1 MSQAAILTQP
11 LDTLRPPVTKP
22 AGLPAAQGLSPA
34 SAARMDSKLGYQ
46 AEIGPAQHVLAA
58 AHETLFALATSR
70 LLDGIQLQ
78 DHQRF
83 RECIRMLL
91 AGAAPTSVVVV
102 FLNIAGRVVATE
114 RRTAVVDNSA
124 AANLGA
130 SLANHAVVRG
140 ACHVLTAQRW
150 SPGHSLELHAQ
161 LAAIRDMAL
170 GLKASGSNLVD
181 HLVLLGEDVVSG
193 RDLDLL

>member
-11 LDTLRPPVTKP
+11 LDTLRPPLTKP
-22 AGLPAAQGLSPA
+22 AGLPAAQGLSPT
-34 SAARMDSKLGYQ
+34 SAARMDAKLGCQ
-46 AEIGPAQHVLAA
+46 AEFGPAQHVLAA
-58 AHETLFALATSR
+58 AHETLFALATCR
-70 LLDGIQLQ
+70 LGDGIQLQ

-91 AGAAPTSVVVV
+91 AGAIPTSVLVV
-102 FLNIAGRVVATE
+102 FLDIAGRVVAAE
-114 RRTAVVDNSA
+114 RRTAAVDNNE

-130 SLANHAVVRG
+130 SLAKHAIESGV
-140 ACHVLTAQRW
+140 CHLLTAQRW

-161 LAAIRDMAL
+161 LATIRDMAL

-181 HLVLLGEDVVSG
+181 HLVVLGEDVVSC
-193 RDLDLL
+193 RDLGLL

>member
-11 LDTLRPPVTKP
+11 LDTLRPPLIKP
-22 AGLPAAQGLSPA
+22 AGLPAAQGLRPT
-34 SAARMDSKLGYQ
+34 SAARMDSKLGCQ
-46 AEIGPAQHVLAA
+46 AEIGHVQHVLAA

-70 LLDGIQLQ
+70 LVGGILLQ

-83 RECIRMLL
+83 RKCIRMLL
-91 AGAAPTSVVVV
+91 AGAIPSSVVVV
-102 FLNIAGRVVATE
+102 FLDIAGRVVAAE

-124 AANLGA
+124 AAHLGS
-130 SLANHAVVRG
+130 SLAKHAVVRG

-161 LAAIRDMAL
+161 LATIRDMAL

-181 HLVLLGEDVVSG
+181 HLVVLGEDVVSC